1 MIHGLRLSFHT
12 EPTLSLEPDPSIVT
26 GFSQSQKILP
36 FIPDWIR
43 NGYVRE
49 IFNPTPLFF
58 SRMFTVPKKNG
69 RLRPVID
76 LSVLNKLL
84 IVPKFR
90 MESVA
95 RITKA
100 ITSPKW
106 GTTTDLEDAYFK
118 VPVEEESQIYLAF
131 TLFDQSLGFYRIFV
145 FQVMPFGLSSAPWT
159 FTRVLKPIKI
169 HLHLRDMTVFSYLD
183 DFLNLAE
190 SPLQVKSQTNF
201 LVSLLNSLGFAVN
214 LRKSS
219 HVPSQS
225 LEYLGVT
232 WNLQDLSLSL
242 PEAKVQKVLNLHRS
256 TLNTPVLSRRD
267 LERIVGY
274 LNFTAPFR
282 PLGRLYLLPIIQ
294 WMNSHSTVHNRD
306 SPLPLDSSLRRILDP
321 WSNQKALSSP
331 VPMHIPNPSEELMTD
346 ASLFGW
352 SGVLLPHRVEGGWH
366 RSLWFHSMNWKELQ
380 AILLSDPL
388 SPSPEGQGSQGLVGQ
403 HDGSSLHS
411 PSGFGSL
418 PCSSG
423 AGFLPSDSLSS
434 SQRHPDSIPH
444 SRSSQCPSGRRF
456 QEGPHRDG
464 VVSGSPLLQRGLPS
478 LGSPTTGPVR
488 HPLQHPAMDLCLP
501 VPGPSSALHERNGL
515 GLEHLAVS
523 IPLSPSADAS
533 TGSFKVRRFL
543 GDRVR
548 DSAFL
553 ALPGLVRHVG
563 TQSSLLH
570 SPASPTL
577 PVPIYNSGTR
587 VLPQRFHLEPSRMEA
602 ITKPLKLQGWSNN
615 SLRCAQAEH
624 KDTTQGSYQ
633 RIWSRFLT
641 FLDNQGIPHRE
652 VVSSTVFNFI
662 SHEGLVHRKAWRTC
676 TTYKAALFHPLRYS
690 LGLDIGWEGSLP
702 ETNTLLKGLHRLN
715 PPPPSKMPLW
725 ELSDLLYYLK
735 SPVFEPLEHCSFTKC
750 IQKTLALLILA
761 TARRISEIS
770 ALSRL
775 HSEGSSKIV
784 LLWLSSFTPKHFT
797 PTFHPEHPS
806 IHALDPDIED
816 RSLCPVRA
824 WKIYKERRRIF
835 TIKALS
841 HRFWILSRG
850 DLSKQFRLLVRD
862 SRQFVGKDLS
872 VPMGPHQMRKLA
884 CSYSKKFWPR
894 ASSTLFTATGSKSM
908 NVLSRCYIRDVPP
921 LRYPCVLPL
930 GTARLE

>member
-12 EPTLSLEPDPSIVT
+12 EPTLSLEPDPSILT

-49 IFNPTPLFF
+49 ILSPTPLFF

-169 HLHLRDMTVFSYLD
+169 HLHLRGMTVFSYLD
-183 DFLNLAE
+183 DFLNLADT
-190 SPLQVKSQTNF
+190 PLQVKSQTNF

-232 WNLQDLSLSL
+232 WNLQDLSLAL

-380 AILLSDPL
+380 AILLTVIHFLPRLKGKAVKVWSDNMTAL
-388 SPSPEGQGSQGLVGQ
+388 ACIRRQGSAHSPALLELA
-403 HDGSSLHS
+403 SSLLILCHRHNITLI
-411 PSGFGSL
+411 PSHIQGVLNVLADAGSRRG
-418 PCSSG
+418 PI
-423 AGFLPSDSLSS
+423 ATEWSL
-434 SQRHPDSIPH
+434 DPH
-444 SRSSQCPSGRRF
+444 SFKEICHLWGRPQLDLFATRYNTQLWTFVSPCPDPAALCMDAMAWDWNVWQSVYLFPPLRMLPQVASKLEDFWGTGFVIAPFWPSQDWFVMLARRA
-456 QEGPHRDG
+456 RY
-464 VVSGSPLLQRGLPS
+464 
-478 LGSPTTGPVR
+478 
-488 HPLQHPAMDLCLP
+488 
-501 VPGPSSALHERNGL
+501 
-515 GLEHLAVS
+515 S
-523 IPLSPSADAS
+523 IPL
-533 TGSFKVRRFL
+533 
-543 GDRVR
+543 
-548 DSAFL
+548 
-553 ALPGLVRHVG
+553 H
-563 TQSSLLH
+563 
-570 SPASPTL
+570 
-577 PVPIYNSGTR
+577 
-587 VLPQRFHLEPSRMEA
+587 PQHYLF
-602 ITKPLKLQGWSNN
+602 QY
-615 SLRCAQAEH
+615 
-624 KDTTQGSYQ
+624 TTQGLEFYP
-633 RIWSRFLT
+633 
-641 FLDNQGIPHRE
+641 N
-652 VVSSTVFNFI
+652 I
-662 SHEGLVHRKAWRTC
+662 SILNLHAWR
-676 TTYKAALFHPLRYS
+676 L
-690 LGLDIGWEGSLP
+690 
-702 ETNTLLKGLHRLN
+702 
-715 PPPPSKMPLW
+715 
-725 ELSDLLYYLK
+725 
-735 SPVFEPLEHCSFTKC
+735 
-750 IQKTLALLILA
+750 
-761 TARRISEIS
+761 
-770 ALSRL
+770 
-775 HSEGSSKIV
+775 
-784 LLWLSSFTPKHFT
+784 
-797 PTFHPEHPS
+797 
-806 IHALDPDIED
+806 
-816 RSLCPVRA
+816 
-824 WKIYKERRRIF
+824 
-835 TIKALS
+835 
-841 HRFWILSRG
+841 
-850 DLSKQFRLLVRD
+850 
-862 SRQFVGKDLS
+862 
-872 VPMGPHQMRKLA
+872 
-884 CSYSKKFWPR
+884 
-894 ASSTLFTATGSKSM
+894 
-908 NVLSRCYIRDVPP
+908 
-921 LRYPCVLPL
+921 
-930 GTARLE
+930 